1 MRRSY
6 AISLIAGALAS
17 LATIGALPAG
27 AQSSGVRGALPGWL
41 AGAWQSADGLEWAE
55 EVWNAPRGGIMQG
68 MGRAGAGPQVQLW
81 ESMRIVVKPDGTLS
95 FFAQPKGAA
104 ATEFPAASIGEEA
117 IEFAN
122 PGHGYP
128 QRIRYWRQGQLLM
141 AEIARIDG
149 SDAQRWNFRPALL
162 GQ

>member
-1 MRRSY
+1 MARLRIV
-6 AISLIAGALAS
+6 ALFACVSL
-17 LATIGALPAG
+17 ALPAAAQNG
-27 AQSSGVRGALPGWL
+27 ARAALPEWL
-41 AGAWQSADGLEWAE
+41 AGAWQSSEGVLWTE

-81 ESMRIVVKPDGTLS
+81 ESMRIALKADGTMS
-95 FFAQPKGAA
+95 FYAQPKGAA
-104 ATEFPAASIGEEA
+104 ATEFPAASVGEEA

-122 PGHGYP
+122 PAHDYP

-141 AEIARIDG
+141 AEISRIDG
-149 SDAQRWNFRPALL
+149 SDAQRWNYRPATL